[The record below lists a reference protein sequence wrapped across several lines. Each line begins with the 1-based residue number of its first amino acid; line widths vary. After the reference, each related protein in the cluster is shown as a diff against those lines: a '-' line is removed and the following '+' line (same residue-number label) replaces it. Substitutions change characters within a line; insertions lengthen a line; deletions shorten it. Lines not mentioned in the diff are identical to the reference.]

1 MKYLGTKVDLESKEI
16 IVSWYFELESSESEN
31 AMPRGGG
38 RGGHIENR
46 AYKSIS
52 ETIKA
57 NYGHGRSVLNNIL
70 DEIKISL
77 SADNRSKVDNKV
89 RILIEE
95 LDFAKA
101 ERDEAE
107 RVVSAEIDA
116 KRLAAAKQYAAT
128 RVTMRADHSRT
139 RKIAKKIAGNKEK
152 IL

>member
-31 AMPRGGG
+31 AMPSRGG
-38 RGGHIENR
+38 RVGHIENH

-57 NYGHGRSVLNNIL
+57 NYGRSVLHNIL
-70 DEIKISL
+70 DEIKISI

-95 LDFAKA
+95 LDFAKV

-128 RVTMRADHSRT
+128 RVMMRADHSRT
-139 RKIAKKIAGNKEK
+139 RKIAEKIAGNKEK